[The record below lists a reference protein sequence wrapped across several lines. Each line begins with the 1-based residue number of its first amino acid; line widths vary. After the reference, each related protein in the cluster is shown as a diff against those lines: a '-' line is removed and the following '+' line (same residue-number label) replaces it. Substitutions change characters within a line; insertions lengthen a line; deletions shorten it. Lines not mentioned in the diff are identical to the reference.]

1 MRCAFWV
8 VKAAIFRHDKGCILL
23 LQASPVQ
30 VTASYPQHFCAIL
43 RLGLPLIG
51 GHLAH
56 FAIGLTDTIMMGW
69 HSVAGL
75 AALVLGS
82 TLFFVLFIM
91 GSGFA
96 GAIMP
101 LVASA
106 EAQGD
111 QTQVR
116 RITRMGFWL
125 SALFGML
132 AVPVFWWSST
142 LLQAFGQ
149 QASLADEAQRY
160 LRFAGF
166 AIVPALLMMVVKSY
180 LAGLEKTQAVLWII
194 VTGVGLNIVLNYA
207 FIFGNWGAPELGIQG
222 AGVASLIVNLVL
234 FFGVVLYAANTAPEY
249 ALFHR
254 LWKLDWDVFGA
265 VARMGVPIGV
275 TSLAESGLFAAS
287 AIMMGWLGTVPLAAH
302 GIALQLTAAT
312 FMVHLGLSNTAT
324 IRAGA
329 AMGRQDEAHL
339 LRGAWAV
346 TAVAMAVVVVTV
358 YVFLAYP
365 HALIGLFLG
374 AGEVNRDLILQTG
387 TTLLAVAALFQLV
400 DSGQVMALGLLR
412 GVHDAGAPMVIAAV
426 SYWMIGI
433 PAAYYMGFVLHW
445 QGPGI
450 WLGLVVGLAVA
461 AVLLMARF
469 WLWSCRIKA

>member
-1 MRCAFWV
+1 MHL
-8 VKAAIFRHDKGCILL
+8 K
-23 LQASPVQ
+23 
-30 VTASYPQHFCAIL
+30 ASYPKHFRAIL

-56 FAIGLTDTIMMGW
+56 FAIGLTDTVMMGW

-75 AALVLGS
+75 AALVLGN
-82 TLFFVLFIM
+82 TLFFILFIM

-96 GAIMP
+96 AAVMP

-106 EAQGD
+106 DAQGD
-111 QTQVR
+111 QIQVR

-125 SALFGML
+125 SALFGLL
-132 AVPVFWWSST
+132 AMPVFWWSST

-160 LRFAGF
+160 LRIAGF
-166 AIVPALLMMVVKSY
+166 AIVPGLLMMVVKSY

-194 VTGVGLNIVLNYA
+194 VAGVGLNIVLNYA
-207 FIFGNWGAPELGIQG
+207 FIFGHWGAPELGIQG
-222 AGVASLIVNLVL
+222 AGVASLIVNLTL
-234 FFGVVLYAANTAPEY
+234 FMGVVLYAAKTSPKY
-249 ALFHR
+249 VLFHR
-254 LWKLDWDVFGA
+254 LWKLDWDVFGL
-265 VARMGVPIGV
+265 VARMGVPIAV
-275 TSLAESGLFAAS
+275 TSLAETGLFAAS

-302 GIALQLTAAT
+302 GIAQQLTAAT
-312 FMVHLGLSNTAT
+312 FMIHLGLSNTAT
-324 IRAGA
+324 IRAGT
-329 AMGRQDEAHL
+329 AMGRQDQAHL
-339 LRGAWAV
+339 LRGARAV
-346 TAVAMAVVVVTV
+346 IAVAMVVVALTV

-365 HALIGLFLG
+365 HALIGLFLD
-374 AGEVNRDLILQTG
+374 AGEMNRDLILQTG

-412 GVHDAGAPMVIAAV
+412 GVQDAGTPMVIAAV

-445 QGPGI
+445 QGAGI
-450 WLGLVVGLAVA
+450 WLGLVVGLAIA
-461 AVLLMARF
+461 AMLLMARF
-469 WLWSCRIKA
+469 WLWSCRIAA

>member
-1 MRCAFWV
+1 
-8 VKAAIFRHDKGCILL
+8 
-23 LQASPVQ
+23 
-30 VTASYPQHFCAIL
+30 
-43 RLGLPLIG
+43 
-51 GHLAH
+51 
-56 FAIGLTDTIMMGW
+56 
-69 HSVAGL
+69 
-75 AALVLGS
+75 
-82 TLFFVLFIM
+82 
-91 GSGFA
+91 
-96 GAIMP
+96 
-101 LVASA
+101 
-106 EAQGD
+106 
-111 QTQVR
+111 
-116 RITRMGFWL
+116 
-125 SALFGML
+125 
-132 AVPVFWWSST
+132 
-142 LLQAFGQ
+142 
-149 QASLADEAQRY
+149 
-160 LRFAGF
+160 
-166 AIVPALLMMVVKSY
+166 LM
-180 LAGLEKTQAVLWII
+180 
-194 VTGVGLNIVLNYA
+194 
-207 FIFGNWGAPELGIQG
+207 
-222 AGVASLIVNLVL
+222 L
-234 FFGVVLYAANTAPEY
+234 FFGVVLYAANNTPEY

-254 LWKLDWDVFGA
+254 LWKLDWDVFGT

-324 IRAGA
+324 IRAGT

-346 TAVAMAVVVVTV
+346 TAMATAVVVVTV

-365 HALIGLFLG
+365 HALIRLFLD
-374 AGEVNRDLILQTG
+374 ADEVNRDLILQTG

-412 GVHDAGAPMVIAAV
+412 GVLEVGAPMVIAAV

>member
-1 MRCAFWV
+1 MHA
-8 VKAAIFRHDKGCILL
+8 
-23 LQASPVQ
+23 
-30 VTASYPQHFCAIL
+30 TTSYPQHLRAIL

-82 TLFFVLFIM
+82 TLFFILFIM

-111 QTQVR
+111 QIQVR

-125 SALFGML
+125 SALFGLL
-132 AVPVFWWSST
+132 AMPVFWWSST

-180 LAGLEKTQAVLWII
+180 LAGLKKTQAVLWII
-194 VTGVGLNIVLNYA
+194 VAGVGLNIVLNYA

-222 AGVASLIVNLVL
+222 AGVASLIVNLML
-234 FFGVVLYAANTAPEY
+234 FFGVVLYAANNTPEY

-254 LWKLDWDVFGA
+254 LWKLDWDVFGT
-265 VARMGVPIGV
+265 VARMGGPIGV
-275 TSLAESGLFAAS
+275 TGLAESGLFAAS

-324 IRAGA
+324 IRAGT

-346 TAVAMAVVVVTV
+346 TAMATAVVVVTV

-365 HALIGLFLG
+365 HALIGLFLD
-374 AGEVNRDLILQTG
+374 ADEVNRDLILQTG

-412 GVHDAGAPMVIAAV
+412 GVHDVGAPMVIAAV

>member
-1 MRCAFWV
+1 VHLA
-8 VKAAIFRHDKGCILL
+8 
-23 LQASPVQ
+23 
-30 VTASYPQHFCAIL
+30 TSYTQHFRAIL

-82 TLFFVLFIM
+82 TLFFILFIM

-111 QTQVR
+111 QIQVR

-125 SALFGML
+125 SALFGL
-132 AVPVFWWSST
+132 FALPVFWWSST

-194 VTGVGLNIVLNYA
+194 VAGVGLNIALNYA

-222 AGVASLIVNLVL
+222 AGLASLIVNSML
-234 FFGVVLYAANTAPEY
+234 FFGVVLYATNAAPEY
-249 ALFHR
+249 ALFLR
-254 LWKLDWDVFGA
+254 LWKLDWDVFGT

-324 IRAGA
+324 IRAGT

-346 TAVAMAVVVVTV
+346 TALAMAVVVVTV

-365 HALIGLFLG
+365 HVLIGLFLD
-374 AGEVNRDLILQTG
+374 AGEVNRNLIVQTG

-433 PAAYYMGFVLHW
+433 PVAYYMGFVLQW

-461 AVLLMARF
+461 AVLLISRF